1 MAQGGRFGIGRNF
14 PFTDEPANDEEDPQ
28 MKANNKVVAEALRD
42 AAALFA
48 QQDANQFRISAYR
61 NAAKTIEELPED
73 VADVAARGPDAL
85 DALPH
90 IGKSIAGAIVQ
101 LTTTGRWPQLERMR
115 GRLDPEVSFQNIPG
129 IGPIFARLIHEHLH
143 IDTLEALEAAAHD
156 GRLDTVPGIGER
168 RGKIIRQSLASMLA
182 RKGPLVSGVQKLPPP
197 PVEMILDVDKEYR
210 DRAIAGELKLIAPK
224 RFNPKGEAWLP
235 ILHTERGP
243 WHFTVLFSNTAKA
256 HELGKTADWVIVFY
270 SSDHQIE
277 DQYTVVTETNGPLKG
292 QRAVRGREQECLG
305 RLDHN
310 RPNTERLQRGGS

>member
-1 MAQGGRFGIGRNF
+1 
-14 PFTDEPANDEEDPQ
+14 

-48 QQDANQFRISAYR
+48 QQDAGQCRVSAYR
-61 NAAKTIEELPED
+61 NAATTIEELPED
-73 VADVAARGPDAL
+73 VADVAARGAEAL

-129 IGPIFARLIHEHLH
+129 IGPTFAHLIHEHLH

-168 RGKIIRQSLASMLA
+168 RGKVIRQSLASILA
-182 RKGPLVSGVQKLPPP
+182 RKGPLVSSVHRAPPP
-197 PVEMILDVDKEYR
+197 PIEVILDVDREYR
-210 DRAIAGELKLIAPK
+210 KKANAGVLKFIAPK

-235 ILHTERGP
+235 ILHTERDP
-243 WHFTVLFSNTAKA
+243 WHFTVLFSNTARA
-256 HELGKTADWVIVFY
+256 HELGNTADWVIIFY
-270 SSDHQIE
+270 SSDHQVE
-277 DQYTVVTETNGPLKG
+277 DQCTVVTETNGPLKG
-292 QRAVRGREQECLG
+292 QGVVRGREQECLG
-305 RLDHN
+305 RMDHN
-310 RPNTERLQRGGS
+310 KSNTGN

>member
-1 MAQGGRFGIGRNF
+1 
-14 PFTDEPANDEEDPQ
+14 

>member
-1 MAQGGRFGIGRNF
+1 
-14 PFTDEPANDEEDPQ
+14 

-48 QQDANQFRISAYR
+48 QQDANQFRVSAYR

-90 IGKSIAGAIVQ
+90 IGKSIATAIMQ
-101 LTTTGRWPQLERMR
+101 LTSTGRWPQLQRMR
-115 GRLDPEVSFQNIPG
+115 GKLDPEASFQNIPG
-129 IGPIFARLIHEHLH
+129 IGPVFARLIHEHLH
-143 IDTLEALEAAAHD
+143 VDTLEALEAAAHD

-168 RGKIIRQSLASMLA
+168 RGKIIRQSLANILG
-182 RKGPLVSGVQKLPPP
+182 RKGPLASSTPKGSPPP
-197 PVEMILDVDKEYR
+197 IEVILDVDREYR
-210 DRAIAGELKLIAPK
+210 ERASAGDLKLIAPK

-243 WHFTVLFSNTAKA
+243 WHFTVLYSNTARA

-270 SSDHQIE
+270 ASDHQNE
-277 DQYTVVTETNGPLKG
+277 DQFTVVTETNGPLKG
-292 QRAVRGREQECLG
+292 QRVVRGREQECLAQ
-305 RLDHN
+305 LQQN
-310 RPNTERLQRGGS
+310 RPHTDYLRQAGS

>member
-1 MAQGGRFGIGRNF
+1 
-14 PFTDEPANDEEDPQ
+14 
-28 MKANNKVVAEALRD
+28 MKANNRVVAEALRD

-48 QQDANQFRISAYR
+48 HQDAGQFRVSAYR
-61 NAAKTIEELPED
+61 NAAKTIEELPDD
-73 VADVAARGPDAL
+73 VADVAARGADAL

-90 IGKSIAGAIVQ
+90 IGKSIASAIVQ

-143 IDTLEALEAAAHD
+143 VDTLEALEAAAHD

-168 RGKIIRQSLASMLA
+168 RGKVIRQSLASILA
-182 RKGPLVSGVQKLPPP
+182 RKGPLVSGAQKIPPP
-197 PVEMILDVDKEYR
+197 PIEMILDVDREYR
-210 DRAIAGELKLIAPK
+210 ERAKAGDLKLIAPK

-243 WHFTVLFSNTAKA
+243 WHFTVLFSNTARA

-270 SSDHQIE
+270 SSNHQIE
-277 DQYTVVTETNGPLKG
+277 DQNTVVSETKGPLKG
-292 QRAVRGREQECLG
+292 QRVVRGREPECLV
-305 RLDHN
+305 RLHQNKTDTGN
-310 RPNTERLQRGGS
+310 SRRLIL

>member
-1 MAQGGRFGIGRNF
+1 
-14 PFTDEPANDEEDPQ
+14 

-48 QQDANQFRISAYR
+48 QQDADQFRVSAYR

-73 VADVAARGPDAL
+73 VADVAARGAEAL

-90 IGKSIAGAIVQ
+90 IGKSIAGAIMQ

-129 IGPIFARLIHEHLH
+129 IGPAFARLIHEHLH

-168 RGKIIRQSLASMLA
+168 RGKIIRQSLASILA
-182 RKGPLVSGVQKLPPP
+182 RKGLLVSGAQKIPPP
-197 PVEMILDVDKEYR
+197 PIEMILEVDREYR
-210 DRAIAGELKLIAPK
+210 ERATVGDLKLIAPK

-243 WHFTVLFSNTAKA
+243 WHFTVLFSNTARA
-256 HELGKTADWVIVFY
+256 HELGKTADWVIVFH

-277 DQYTVVTETNGPLKG
+277 DQCTVVTETNGPLKG
-292 QRAVRGREQECLG
+292 QRIVRGREAECLA
-305 RLDHN
+305 RLHHN
-310 RPNTERLQRGGS
+310 KTDTENLRRLVL

>member
-1 MAQGGRFGIGRNF
+1 MMERV
-14 PFTDEPANDEEDPQ
+14 TQ

-48 QQDANQFRISAYR
+48 QQNANKFRVSAYR
-61 NAAKTIEELPED
+61 NAAKTIDELPED
-73 VADVAARGPDAL
+73 VADVAARGAEAL

-90 IGKSIAGAIVQ
+90 IGKSIAAAITQ

-115 GRLDPEVSFQNIPG
+115 GKLDPEVSFQNIPG
-129 IGPIFARLIHEHLH
+129 IGPAFARLIHEHLH

-168 RGKIIRQSLASMLA
+168 RGKIIRQSLASILA
-182 RKGPLVSGVQKLPPP
+182 RKGPLTSSAQKVLPP
-197 PVEMILDVDKEYR
+197 PVEMILDVDREYR
-210 DRAIAGELKLIAPK
+210 ERAKAGDLKLIAPK

-243 WHFTVLFSNTAKA
+243 WHFTVLFSNTARA

-270 SSDHQIE
+270 SSNHQIE
-277 DQYTVVTETNGPLKG
+277 DQNTVVTETKGPLKG
-292 QRAVRGREQECLG
+292 QRVVRGREPESLV
-305 RLDHN
+305 RLYQNKTDN
-310 RPNTERLQRGGS
+310 GNSRRLVL

>member
-1 MAQGGRFGIGRNF
+1 
-14 PFTDEPANDEEDPQ
+14 
-28 MKANNKVVAEALRD
+28 MKANNKFVAEALRD

-48 QQDANQFRISAYR
+48 QQDANQFRVSAYR

-73 VADVAARGPDAL
+73 VADVAARGAEAL

-90 IGKSIAGAIVQ
+90 IGKSIASAIVQ

-129 IGPIFARLIHEHLH
+129 IGPTFARLIHEHLH
-143 IDTLEALEAAAHD
+143 VDTLEALEAAAHD

-168 RGKIIRQSLASMLA
+168 RGKVIRQSLASILA
-182 RKGPLVSGVQKLPPP
+182 RKGPLVSGAQKIPPP
-197 PVEMILDVDKEYR
+197 PIEMILEVDREYR
-210 DRAIAGELKLIAPK
+210 DRATAGDLKLIAPK

-243 WHFTVLFSNTAKA
+243 WHFTVLFSNTARA

-270 SSDHQIE
+270 SSDHQAE
-277 DQYTVVTETNGPLKG
+277 DQCTVVTETSGPLKG
-292 QRAVRGREQECLG
+292 QRVVRGREQEYLG
-305 RLDHN
+305 HMGHNKLNTGNSRRLV
-310 RPNTERLQRGGS
+310 L